1 MADEVREER
10 VDRLVGDPAALRGRD
25 QGEADLGDATL
36 LVDPDVDIADEF
48 AKFMTDAD
56 ASMASAMKAAW

>member
-25 QGEADLGDATL
+25 QGVKPISALPPC
-36 LVDPDVDIADEF
+36 VDPDVGIADSSPSSSI
-48 AKFMTDAD
+48 AT
-56 ASMASAMKAAW
+56 W